1 MAFSSTLDRNLQ
13 EVPVTA
19 TPIFEGHLSVKRD
32 TKHWQWRLFRF
43 DGSNFTCLSSRKV
56 KLNNETITNS
66 NLLATPKD
74 KLNRVIQAPDQNK
87 IELKYYQ
94 SPEWLIDVVDI
105 SAISV
110 LKKKKSTTPS
120 KCFSIRTFSGQCF
133 ILKAQKQK
141 DLERWL
147 FVLTKM
153 WKFTQAVNEQMQQ
166 FYIQQQ
172 QQQQHQQQQHLRE
185 EDDNAPL
192 VHSTISFDK
201 KYNKPILSDEKIQV
215 IDEWRK
221 SLAELMAHDPC
232 IKQVITPPPIESIPD
247 DDTMSIFTDITSV
260 SHRQR
265 PTSIKRVKSRS
276 SKRTKS
282 ISAAHQEIG
291 LEDRPVRTLRKRRS
305 DDVRNWMNSNHRDN
319 INFFQDV
326 GTSVND
332 EEISHVNNHHD
343 ILKYHTSIRGKKL
356 TRVNPQGD
364 LLVNNDDDSSLNQKK
379 RRASIPLLSSHHIN
393 SLRSPLQTLVKKNEE
408 EEEMSL
414 ADLQKSLWQVSLH
427 NRSTSVSSIQDLQ
440 KRQQQIYYNQSI
452 VAPAIPPLQF
462 HTSEY
467 HHHHHHLFDQGQK
480 NYFYNNN
487 K

>member
-1 MAFSSTLDRNLQ
+1 MTKDAYAEVLLSSNEIMAFSSTLDRNLQ

-32 TKHWQWRLFRF
+32 KRHWQWRLFRF

-56 KLNNETITNS
+56 KLSNETITNS

-74 KLNRVIQAPDQNK
+74 KNNRVIQAADENK
-87 IELKYYQ
+87 IEFKYYQ
-94 SPEWLIDVVDI
+94 SPEWMIDVVDI

-110 LKKKKSTTPS
+110 LKKKKSTVPS

-153 WKFTQAVNEQMQQ
+153 WKFTQAVNEQ
-166 FYIQQQ
+166 I
-172 QQQQHQQQQHLRE
+172 
-185 EDDNAPL
+185 
-192 VHSTISFDK
+192 K
-201 KYNKPILSDEKIQV
+201 V

-221 SLAELMAHDPC
+221 SLAELMACDPC
-232 IKQVITPPPIESIPD
+232 IKQVVTPPPIESIPD

-265 PTSIKRVKSRS
+265 PNSIKRVKSRS
-276 SKRTKS
+276 SRKTKS
-282 ISAAHQEIG
+282 NSISPAHQELP
-291 LEDRPVRTLRKRRS
+291 LEDKPVPTLRKRRS
-305 DDVRNWMNSNHRDN
+305 DDVRNWMNNNRDN

-332 EEISHVNNHHD
+332 EEISHVNNNND

-356 TRVNPQGD
+356 TRVNNQGD
-364 LLVNNDDDSSLNQKK
+364 LLINNNNDDDTSLNQKK
-379 RRASIPLLSSHHIN
+379 RRASIPLLSTQNIN
-393 SLRSPLQTLVKKNEE
+393 SLRSPLQTLSKKKEE

-427 NRSTSVSSIQDLQ
+427 NRSTSASSIQDLQ
-440 KRQQQIYYNQSI
+440 KRQQQLYFNQSI
-452 VAPAIPPLQF
+452 VAPAIPPLQL
-462 HTSEY
+462 HTSPYHY
-467 HHHHHHLFDQGQK
+467 HHYHLFDQINSYFESYK
-480 NYFYNNN
+480 NAKNVF